1 MPKKGRAVRI
11 AVSWATLVAVMGVA
25 GCQSALDTP
34 VVTRLI
40 EPEPQILRAADG
52 PPGADPESCWGRDV
66 TPAQI
71 ETVTEHVMIQPA
83 VITDAGQV
91 LEPAVY
97 KTETQ
102 QRITRERQEVWFET
116 PCPELLTPE
125 LVSSVQRALQARGLY
140 SGAISGEMDRS
151 TRRAIRRYQSGEGL
165 DSSIL
170 SLAAAR
176 RLGLVAVGREALED
190 S

>member
-1 MPKKGRAVRI
+1 MRRHLISI
-11 AVSWATLVAVMGVA
+11 AVIATLGVT
-25 GCQSALDTP
+25 GCESALDTP

-52 PPGADPESCWGRDV
+52 PPGADPDSCWGRDV

-71 ETVTEHVMIQPA
+71 ETVTEQVMIQPA
-83 VITDAGQV
+83 VITTTGAV
-91 LEPAVY
+91 LEPAVF

-116 PCPELLTPE
+116 PCPEVLTRE
-125 LVSSVQRALQARGLY
+125 FVSSLQRALQVRGLY
-140 SGAISGEMDRS
+140 SVFITGEMDRA
-151 TRRAIRRYQSGEGL
+151 TRRAIRRYQVQEGL
-165 DSSIL
+165 DSSLL

-176 RLGLVAVGREALED
+176 RLGLVTVDRDNLDQG
-190 S
+190 